1 MATFQ
6 TSGRSLYDMVKNL
19 DADGNAVKTAEVL
32 QKACPML
39 QDAPVVTANNVTTH
53 KISVRTGLPSAEVKR
68 LNQGVGGSF
77 GSRETYEF
85 GMKEYQALP
94 WIDKLEFKYAKDP
107 NEVRQ
112 SNMEGILQGWGQSL
126 ESDFLYDKKSNGLDN
141 INGIDSYCGS
151 LDGNRVINGGASTV
165 VSKKVMSIYLVAWDT
180 EMGAFAIAPQGDTA
194 GVKFNVLGDHIIA
207 DPNNSGKQLLVEQY
221 EVGASLGFGVKD
233 KRAIARIANIDC
245 TTVGN
250 TTFNPEWLMKAI
262 NQFPTWLRNKIVIYV
277 PHEIELAMQM
287 AANVK
292 SNASFVYGQKELYAE
307 TLSTFNGLPIRVSE
321 AIVPQTAIVA

>member
-39 QDAPVVTANNVTTH
+39 QDAPVVTANNITTH

-85 GMKEYQALP
+85 GMKEYQSLP

-112 SNMEGILQGWGQSL
+112 SNMEGILQGWGQSI
-126 ESDFLYDKKSNGLDN
+126 EADFLYDKKSNGLDS
-141 INGIDSYCGS
+141 INGIDSYCGT
-151 LDGNRVINGGASTV
+151 LEGNRVIDGGASTV
-165 VSKKVMSIYLVAWDT
+165 VSKKVMSVYLVAWDT

-194 GVKFNVLGDHIIA
+194 GVKFSVLGDHVIS
-207 DPNNSGKQLLVEQY
+207 DPNDATKKLLVEQY
-221 EVGASLGFGVKD
+221 EVDASLGFGVKD

-245 TTVGN
+245 TTVSN

-277 PHEIELAMQM
+277 PHEVELAMQM